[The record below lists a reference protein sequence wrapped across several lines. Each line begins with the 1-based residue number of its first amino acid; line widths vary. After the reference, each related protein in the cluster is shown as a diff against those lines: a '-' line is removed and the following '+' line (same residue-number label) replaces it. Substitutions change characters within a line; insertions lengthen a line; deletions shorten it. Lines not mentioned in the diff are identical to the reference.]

1 MKSMKKKK
9 IMNRRSVDG
18 WIQPGSKPTTAIHKI
33 QRKNYSKC
41 STSTYI
47 NENFGKAFIYGQHT
61 K

>member
-1 MKSMKKKK
+1 
-9 IMNRRSVDG
+9 MNRRSVDG